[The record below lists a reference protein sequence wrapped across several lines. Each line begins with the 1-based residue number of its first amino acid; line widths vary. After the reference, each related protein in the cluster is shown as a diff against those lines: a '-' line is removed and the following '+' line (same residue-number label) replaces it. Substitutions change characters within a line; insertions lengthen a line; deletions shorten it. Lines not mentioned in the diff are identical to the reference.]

1 MIVGDSRRYFLQ
13 WCWTPPPIAPRLWPA
28 VLVAVLYSAVVYLIC
43 EGFDL
48 GHPVWAEEVGVLN
61 ALIIGVLVGFRTK
74 AAYDRWWE
82 GRQLWGELTNQ
93 CRNLSLKAAAYA
105 NPSYGDRRELAR
117 LLSAFPT
124 ALMLHLRGKV
134 NLRDVPGF
142 QDDPANPDHVPAAI
156 SGRVMAL
163 IGAWRA
169 ADAIDGHRQ
178 QIIDNHASALM
189 NVCGAC
195 ERIRNT
201 PLPESYLLLL
211 RHGLILSFIV
221 APWHLAISL
230 GAWAIAVQAL
240 LVYFFF
246 GVELT
251 AEATEQPFGVD
262 PDDLPLER
270 YCTNIRA
277 SVEEILISRESKTSA
292 HA

>member
-1 MIVGDSRRYFLQ
+1 MGESRRHFLR
-13 WCWTPPPIAPRLWPA
+13 WCWTPPPIAPRLRPA
-28 VLVAVLYSAVVYLIC
+28 VLIAVLYSATVYLVC
-43 EGFDL
+43 EGFEL

-105 NPSYGDRRELAR
+105 KPSEGDRRELAR
-117 LLSAFPT
+117 LLSAFPA
-124 ALMLHLRGKV
+124 ALMLHLRGAMK
-134 NLRDVPGF
+134 LRDLPGF
-142 QDDPANPDHVPAAI
+142 QDDPANPDHVPAYIAA
-156 SGRVMAL
+156 RVMAL
-163 IGAWRA
+163 IASWRA

-178 QIIDNHASALM
+178 QIIDSHASSLM

-211 RHGLILSFIV
+211 WHGLILSFIV
-221 APWHLAISL
+221 APWHLAVSL

-251 AEATEQPFGVD
+251 AESTEQPFGSD

-270 YCTNIRA
+270 YCANIRA
-277 SVEEILISRESKTSA
+277 SVEELLITREAGRSA
-292 HA
+292 